1 LRSGTTENSAG
12 VRRPFSGDNKLM
24 PTLVA
29 DLDTPAVVIDLD
41 IVEANIKRAQD
52 TLSGHGLANR
62 PHIKTHKIPAL
73 AKMQIDAGA
82 VGITCQKLGE
92 VEVMADA
99 GAADDILLTYNVLGE
114 AKGERLAALIQR
126 LKRMAVVLDNEV
138 VARGLSEAGK
148 RHGVDIRFLIECD
161 TGFGRN
167 GVQSPQAAL
176 DLAQRS
182 MRLPN
187 MQFEGLMTF
196 PTAKPEQRL
205 WLERALQLLNG
216 AGIAV
221 PVVSG
226 GGSPSLKGCGDF
238 PMLTEYRA
246 GTYIYN
252 DVMQVTAGAATWD
265 DCAMTVRA
273 TVVSRPTED
282 RAVLDAGSKVMT
294 YEQYYAKGFG
304 RIVEYPDAQ
313 VTGFSEE
320 HGIVDL
326 SGSAKKPK
334 IGEVV
339 SVIPN
344 HCCVVTNMMDE
355 VYAARKGVVEAV
367 YPVAA
372 RGKVR

>member
-1 LRSGTTENSAG
+1 
-12 VRRPFSGDNKLM
+12 M

-29 DLDTPAVVIDLD
+29 ELDTPAVVIDLD
-41 IVEANIKRAQD
+41 IVEANIRRAQE
-52 TLSGHGLANR
+52 TLSGHSLANR

-73 AKMQIDAGA
+73 AKMQMDAGA

-92 VEVMADA
+92 VEVMAEA
-99 GAADDILLTYNVLGE
+99 QVADDILLTYNVLGD
-114 AKGERLAALIQR
+114 AKAERLAALIRR

-161 TGFGRN
+161 TGFNRN

-176 DLAQRS
+176 DLAREA
-182 MRLPN
+182 MRMPN

-265 DCAMTVRA
+265 DCALTVRA
-273 TVVSRPTED
+273 TVVSHPTED

-313 VTGFSEE
+313 ITGFSEE

-326 SGSAKKPK
+326 SASVKKPK

-355 VYAARKGVVEAV
+355 VYAARKGVVEAM

>member
-1 LRSGTTENSAG
+1 
-12 VRRPFSGDNKLM
+12 M
-24 PTLVA
+24 PTLIA

-41 IVEANIKRAQD
+41 IVERNIARAQEI
-52 TLSGHGLANR
+52 LSRHGLSNR

-73 AKMQIDAGA
+73 AKMQMEAGA
-82 VGITCQKLGE
+82 IGITCQKLGE
-92 VEVMADA
+92 AEVMADA
-99 GAADDILLTYNVLGE
+99 GVADDILLTYNVIGE
-114 AKGERLAALIQR
+114 AKHDRLAALIRR

-138 VARGLSEAGK
+138 VARGLSEAGE

-161 TGFGRN
+161 TGFHRN

-176 DLAQRS
+176 ELAQAA
-182 MRLPN
+182 MRMPN

-196 PTAKPEQRL
+196 PTAKSEQRL

-216 AGIAV
+216 AGIPV

-226 GGSPSLKGCGDF
+226 GGSPSLKNCGDF

-252 DVMQVTAGAATWD
+252 DVMQVTAGGATWD
-265 DCAMTVRA
+265 NCAMTVRA
-273 TVVSRPTED
+273 TIVSRPTED
-282 RAVLDAGSKVMT
+282 RAILDSGSKVLT
-294 YEQYYAKGFG
+294 FEQHNARGFG
-304 RIVEYPDAQ
+304 RIVEYPDAAI
-313 VTGFSEE
+313 TGFSEE
-320 HGIVDL
+320 HGMVDL
-326 SGSAKKPK
+326 SACARKPQ

-339 SVIPN
+339 RVIPN

-355 VYAARKGVVEAV
+355 IYAARSGVVEAV

>member
-1 LRSGTTENSAG
+1 MTHVTEI
-12 VRRPFSGDNKLM
+12 
-24 PTLVA
+24 
-29 DLDTPAVVIDLD
+29 DTPAVIVDLNKVD
-41 IVEANIKRAQD
+41 RNIRRAQEH
-52 TLSGHGLANR
+52 LAGHGLANR

-73 AKMQIDAGA
+73 AKMQMDAGA

-92 VEVMADA
+92 VEVMAEA
-99 GAADDILLTYNVLGE
+99 GVADDMLLTFNVVGE
-114 AKGERLAALIQR
+114 AKTERLAALIRR
-126 LKRMAVVLDNEV
+126 LKRMAVVLDNEI
-138 VARGLSEAGK
+138 VAKGLSEAGR

-176 DLAQRS
+176 DLARAA
-182 MRLPN
+182 MRMPH

-196 PTAKPEQRL
+196 PTAKPEQRQ
-205 WLERALQLLNG
+205 WLERALQLLQG
-216 AGIAV
+216 AGIDV

-226 GGSPSLKGCGDF
+226 GGSPSLKSAGDF

-265 DCAMTVRA
+265 DCAMTVRT
-273 TVVSRPTED
+273 TVVSRPTDD
-282 RAVLDAGSKVMT
+282 RAILDAGSKVMT

-304 RIVEYPDAQ
+304 RIVEYPDA
-313 VTGFSEE
+313 VITGFSEE
-320 HGIVDL
+320 HGMVDL
-326 SGSAKKPK
+326 KGSAKKPK
-334 IGEVV
+334 VGEVV

-355 VYAARKGVVEAV
+355 IYAARGDTVEAV
-367 YPVAA
+367 WPVAA

>member
-1 LRSGTTENSAG
+1 MTS
-12 VRRPFSGDNKLM
+12 
-24 PTLVA
+24 VA

-41 IVEANIKRAQD
+41 IVEANIRRAQEI
-52 TLSGHGLANR
+52 LASHGLANR

-73 AKMQIDAGA
+73 AKMQMEAGA

-99 GAADDILLTYNVLGE
+99 GVADDILLTYNVLGD
-114 AKGERLAALIQR
+114 AKTERLAALIKR
-126 LKRMAVVLDNEV
+126 LKRMAVVLDNET

-176 DLAQRS
+176 DLAREA
-182 MRLPN
+182 MKLPN

-226 GGSPSLKGCGDF
+226 GGSPALKGCGDF

-304 RIVEYPDAQ
+304 RIVEYPRRRRSPASPRS
-313 VTGFSEE
+313 TAS
-320 HGIVDL
+320 
-326 SGSAKKPK
+326 STSR
-334 IGEVV
+334 
-339 SVIPN
+339 
-344 HCCVVTNMMDE
+344 
-355 VYAARKGVVEAV
+355 AARKSRRSAKWSASSRTT
-367 YPVAA
+367 AA
-372 RGKVR
+372 SSPT

>member
-1 LRSGTTENSAG
+1 
-12 VRRPFSGDNKLM
+12 M
-24 PTLVA
+24 PSIN
-29 DLDTPAVVIDLD
+29 DLDTPAVTIDLD
-41 IVEANIKRAQD
+41 IVEANIKRAQERLD
-52 TLSGHGLANR
+52 GFGIANR
-62 PHIKTHKIPAL
+62 PHIKTHKLPYM
-73 AKMQIDAGA
+73 AKLQMDAGA

-92 VEVMADA
+92 AEVFADA
-99 GAADDILLTYNVLGE
+99 GVADDILLTFNILGVS
-114 AKGERLAALIQR
+114 KTDRLCALIKR
-126 LKRMAVVLDNEV
+126 LKRMAVVLDNET
-138 VARGLSEAGK
+138 VARGLSEAGV
-148 RHGVDIRFLIECD
+148 RNGVDIRFLIECD

-176 DLAQRS
+176 DLAQTVMKMPR
-182 MRLPN
+182 

-196 PTAKPEQRL
+196 PIKVPETKQY
-205 WLERALQLLNG
+205 LERALQLFGG
-216 AGIAV
+216 AGIPV

-226 GGSPSLKGCGDF
+226 GGSPALKGCGDF

-265 DCAMTVRA
+265 DCALTVRA

-313 VTGFSEE
+313 ITGFSEE
-320 HGIVDL
+320 HGMVDL
-326 SGSAKKPK
+326 SGSGKKPK
-334 IGEVV
+334 IGETV

-355 VYAARKGVVEAV
+355 VYAARKGKIEAV

>member
-1 LRSGTTENSAG
+1 
-12 VRRPFSGDNKLM
+12 M
-24 PTLVA
+24 PLSVEE
-29 DLDTPAVVIDLD
+29 LDTPAVVIDLD
-41 IVEANIKRAQD
+41 IVAANIARAQAV
-52 TLSGHGLANR
+52 LSAHGLDNR

-73 AKMQIDAGA
+73 AKMQMEAGA

-92 VEVMADA
+92 VEVMANV
-99 GAADDILLTYNVLGE
+99 ADDILLTYNVIG
-114 AKGERLAALIQR
+114 APKTERLAALIRR
-126 LKRMAVVLDNEV
+126 LKRMAVVLDNAV
-138 VARGLSEAGK
+138 VARGLSEAGR

-161 TGFGRN
+161 TGYGRN

-176 DLAQRS
+176 DLARET
-182 MRLPN
+182 MRMPN

-226 GGSPSLKGCGDF
+226 GGSPALKGCGDF

-252 DVMQVTAGAATWD
+252 DVMQVTAGAASWD
-265 DCAMTVRA
+265 DCALTVRA

-313 VTGFSEE
+313 ITGFSEE
-320 HGIVDL
+320 HGMVDL

-334 IGEVV
+334 IGETV

-355 VYAARKGVVEAV
+355 VFAVRGGKVEAV

>member
-1 LRSGTTENSAG
+1 MATVDE
-12 VRRPFSGDNKLM
+12 
-24 PTLVA
+24 
-29 DLDTPAVVIDLD
+29 LDTPAVIIDLD

-52 TLSGHGLANR
+52 TLTSHGLANR

-73 AKMQIDAGA
+73 AKKQMDAGA
-82 VGITCQKLGE
+82 IGITCQKLGE

-99 GAADDILLTYNVLGE
+99 GVADDILLTYNVLGE
-114 AKGERLAALIQR
+114 AKGERLAALIKR
-126 LKRMAVVLDNEV
+126 LKRMAVVLDNAV
-138 VARGLSEAGK
+138 VARGLSDAGK

-176 DLAQRS
+176 DLARET
-182 MRLPN
+182 MRMPN

-226 GGSPSLKGCGDF
+226 GGSPSLKNCGDF

-252 DVMQVTAGAATWD
+252 DVMQVTAGGAAWD

-273 TVVSRPTED
+273 TVVSRPTD
-282 RAVLDAGSKVMT
+282 TRAVLDSGSKVMT
-294 YEQYYAKGFG
+294 FEQHYAKGFG
-304 RIVEYPDAQ
+304 RVVEYPEAKI
-313 VTGFSEE
+313 TGFSEE

-334 IGEVV
+334 VGDVV
-339 SVIPN
+339 SIIPN

-355 VYAARKGVVEAV
+355 IYAARKGVVEAV